1 MLETKSEDLFYR
13 AITPTSAA
21 ARTALEDAN
30 NRLANAAGQGGA
42 NFVQNAVLN
51 PLKDKRVATINRIVQ
66 VIGGTA
72 AKQQVD
78 ALATC
83 TLNR

>member
-1 MLETKSEDLFYR
+1 M
-13 AITPTSAA
+13 PAA
-21 ARTALEDAN
+21 AQAEVNRNLGLLKTQIEDAN
-30 NRLANAAGQGGA
+30 KRLANAAGQGGA

-51 PLKDKRVATINRIVQ
+51 PLKDKRVATIDRIVKA
-66 VIGGTA
+66 IGGTA

-83 TLNR
+83 TVNR